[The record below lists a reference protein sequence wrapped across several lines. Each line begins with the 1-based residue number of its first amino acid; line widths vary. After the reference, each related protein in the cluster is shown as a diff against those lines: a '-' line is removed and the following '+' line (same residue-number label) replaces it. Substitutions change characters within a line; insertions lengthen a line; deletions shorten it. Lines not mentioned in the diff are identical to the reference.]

1 MVEKNLSREK
11 LFGIMIDLKF
21 DKSVQWKKMSN
32 VKIES
37 NLKKLNFPS
46 RFIVTE
52 IFNKLKIQN
61 VYKNKTEISDF
72 VICQSVRDRFKSVNC
87 LIIYKEY
94 SGKILKYKW

>member
-1 MVEKNLSREK
+1 MVEKNLSRGK
-11 LFGIMIDLKF
+11 LFGIMINLKF
-21 DKSVQWKKMSN
+21 DESVQWKKMSN

-72 VICQSVRDRFKSVNC
+72 VSQLEIDLNLS
-87 LIIYKEY
+87 IP
-94 SGKILKYKW
+94 